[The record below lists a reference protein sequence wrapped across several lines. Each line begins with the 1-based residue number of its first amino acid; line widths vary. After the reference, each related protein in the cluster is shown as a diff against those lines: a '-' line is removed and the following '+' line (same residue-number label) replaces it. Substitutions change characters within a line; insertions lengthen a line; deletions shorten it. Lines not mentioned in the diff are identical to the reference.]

1 MDLISILRLTPIS
14 ISNPTRRGEC
24 SALPWTPPV
33 RARYPACPEPNLM
46 RRQVPKRRTHPRG
59 ARNKMVGIR
68 MTEDD
73 YALKVAQARELGL
86 TPSGLCERLVLEGK
100 VEMNAGPSYKL
111 MDPALFTELR
121 RIGNNIN
128 QIAHA
133 VNGNLP
139 PDQMMAWRSIHG
151 LLTNLLAAELIKQK
165 TSALRTRT
173 DDDGTPPP
181 QARDVFQRSVRVHPA
196 RRPEDFP

>member
-1 MDLISILRLTPIS
+1 
-14 ISNPTRRGEC
+14 
-24 SALPWTPPV
+24 
-33 RARYPACPEPNLM
+33 
-46 RRQVPKRRTHPRG
+46 
-59 ARNKMVGIR
+59 MVGIR

-173 DDDGTPPP
+173 DDDGTPP

>member
-1 MDLISILRLTPIS
+1 
-14 ISNPTRRGEC
+14 
-24 SALPWTPPV
+24 
-33 RARYPACPEPNLM
+33 
-46 RRQVPKRRTHPRG
+46 
-59 ARNKMVGIR
+59 

-73 YALKVAQARELGL
+73 YALKTAMARELSL
-86 TPSGLCERLVLEGK
+86 TVSGLCERLVLDGK
-100 VEMNAGPSYKL
+100 VETSAEPSYKL

-121 RIGNNIN
+121 RIGNNVN

-139 PDQMMAWRSIHG
+139 PDLMMAWSSVHS

>member
-1 MDLISILRLTPIS
+1 
-14 ISNPTRRGEC
+14 
-24 SALPWTPPV
+24 
-33 RARYPACPEPNLM
+33 
-46 RRQVPKRRTHPRG
+46 
-59 ARNKMVGIR
+59 MVGIR

-100 VEMNAGPSYKL
+100 VNLNERPSYKL
-111 MDPALFTELR
+111 MDPALFAELR
-121 RIGNNIN
+121 RIGNNVN

-139 PDQMMAWRSIHG
+139 PDQLMAWRTIDSF
-151 LLTNLLAAELIKQK
+151 LKSMLAAELIKQK
-165 TSALRTRT
+165 THTLQPWTGSN
-173 DDDGTPPP
+173 DTPPP